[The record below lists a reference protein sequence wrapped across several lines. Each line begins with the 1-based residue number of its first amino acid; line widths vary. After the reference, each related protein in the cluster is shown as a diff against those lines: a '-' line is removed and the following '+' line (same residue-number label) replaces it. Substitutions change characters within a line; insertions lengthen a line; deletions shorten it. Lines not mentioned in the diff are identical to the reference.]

1 MKEERELLYLCSEN
15 ARFKLKT
22 ISSLL
27 KKSSQR
33 LKYSLSTMEKEG
45 IIETPYCIFD
55 YSYFGL
61 VLFRVYFKG
70 GYISEKDKAAIIQ
83 QLIEN
88 PYVVSVYELSG
99 EFDLAVEIQ
108 SPNPSRFN
116 KELKKVASLIPTL
129 NNYKLVLNIV
139 THMYPKSYLVSNPEI
154 FGSIEPEIL
163 IGGDRNVEVF
173 NDKEKQIMEQL
184 LYDPKIRLTV
194 LAKKAKMNVKTV
206 SLILKNLKKKKIIR
220 GFKYVTNSNKLGIY
234 KSRIFLKFHNV
245 SQEREKQLL
254 TYMLKTPEIVQ
265 VHKTVGDWDMEI
277 DIESLDKAK
286 IRQII
291 VQIREDFKD
300 LIETFNSIEFYN
312 YYKRSYLPKYFFQEQ
327 VTASVH

>member
-1 MKEERELLYLCSEN
+1 MKEDRELLYLYSEN

-22 ISSLL
+22 ISNLL

-33 LKYSLSTMEKEG
+33 LKYSLSAMEKEG
-45 IIETPYCIFD
+45 IIDTPYCVFD

-70 GYISEKDKAAIIQ
+70 GYISEKDKAAIIK

-139 THMYPKSYLVSNPEI
+139 THIYPKSYMVSNPEI
-154 FGSIEPEIL
+154 FGSIEQEIL

-184 LYDPKIRLTV
+184 LYDPKIRLSV
-194 LAKKAKMNVKTV
+194 LAQKTKLNVKTI
-206 SLILKNLKKKKIIR
+206 SSILKGLKKKKIIR
-220 GFKYVTNSNKLGIY
+220 GFKYVANSNKLGIY
-234 KSRIFLKFHNV
+234 KFRIFLKFHNV

-254 TYMLKTPEIVQ
+254 TYTLKTPEIVQ

-277 DIESLDKAK
+277 DIESLDKVK

-327 VTASVH
+327 VSASVH